1 MEIVKLIKKNKNVY
15 QVKFSD
21 NTSLNF
27 YDDTIINY
35 NLLVNKNI
43 DDSQLKDIINYNNK
57 IDAYYKALNYINVK
71 LRTKNEI
78 KKKLKDYDKNIV
90 DDVIKM
96 LEKQKYLNDEIYI
109 KSFINDQINL
119 TFYGPKK
126 ILYDLG
132 NKGFK
137 NLDKYLYL
145 FDDVNWQ
152 EKITK
157 IIAKKKKSNHNLSTK
172 FLKIKIEKDLLNL
185 GYSKDLYQDI
195 LDNYEFLNNTDII
208 NKEINKFKKK
218 YIDKY
223 SEDELNNKL
232 KYYLY
237 QKGFDIDN
245 IDDLLN

>member
-35 NLLVNKNI
+35 NLLANKNI
-43 DDSQLKDIINYNNK
+43 DDLQIKDIINYNNK
-57 IDAYYKALNYINVK
+57 IDAYYKALNYINIK

-78 KKKLKDYDKNIV
+78 RKKLRDYDKSIV
-90 DDVIKM
+90 DDVINM
-96 LEKQKYLNDEIYI
+96 LEKQKYLNDEMYI
-109 KSFINDQINL
+109 KSYINDQINL
-119 TFYGPKK
+119 TLNGPKK
-126 ILYDLG
+126 ILYDLE

-137 NLDKYLYL
+137 DLDKYSSLL
-145 FDDVNWQ
+145 VDVNWQ

-157 IIAKKKKSNHNLSTK
+157 IITKKEKSNHNLSIK

-185 GYSKDLYQDI
+185 GYSKDLYQDA
-195 LDNYEFLNNTDII
+195 LDNYEFLDNVEII
-208 NKEINKFKKK
+208 NKEINKYKKK
-218 YIDKY
+218 YKDKY
-223 SEDELNNKL
+223 DEEKLKNKL

-237 QKGFDIDN
+237 QKGFDIN
-245 IDDLLN
+245 NFDDLLN

>member
-90 DDVIKM
+90 ADVIKM

-157 IIAKKKKSNHNLSTK
+157 IIAKKEKSNHNLSTK

-223 SEDELNNKL
+223 SEDELNNNL